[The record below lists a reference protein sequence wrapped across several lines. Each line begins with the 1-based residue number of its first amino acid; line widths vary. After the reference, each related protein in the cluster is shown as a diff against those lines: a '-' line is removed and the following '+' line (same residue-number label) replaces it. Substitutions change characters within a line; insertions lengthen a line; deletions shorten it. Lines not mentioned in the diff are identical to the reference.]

1 MIPNNVLSSQAI
13 NSPFIVPN
21 RLDELLD
28 YEYGGIA
35 IGDVSQGL
43 QVKLWHCFYD
53 NGQIKASNGLITQ
66 VLITI
71 ENVTAL
77 SLAFDLNMRPMVVY
91 LANGHCYLWWYDSQ
105 AAAQITTDFG
115 PLFTFPQLALDD
127 KRSSQSANADV
138 IFAYIKNNKAYM
150 RLQRERF
157 LIEHKL
163 AAAKRLLQIG
173 MMTNHRFGFA
183 LYNWN

>member
-1 MIPNNVLSSQAI
+1 M
-13 NSPFIVPN
+13 NSPFIVPD

-35 IGDVSQGL
+35 LGDVSQGL
-43 QVKLWHCFYD
+43 QAKLWSCFYE
-53 NGQIKASNGLITQ
+53 NGQIKISNGLTTQ
-66 VLITI
+66 VLLAV

-77 SLAFDLNMRPMVVY
+77 SLAFDLNMRPMVAY

-115 PLFTFPQLALDD
+115 PSLTFPQLALDD

-157 LIEHKL
+157 LTEHEL
-163 AAAKRLLQIG
+163 GAAKRLVQIG